1 MAQLKTEEQSRV
13 EQVSD
18 FLRRY
23 VYSVRYYTVG
33 VYQALCPNIHRTKH
47 LLSLLL
53 FFLFPPPPLFLPP
66 FLPPPSSLPPLSL
79 PPSFPPHLSRFLP
92 LILLLS
98 FSSYSHDLRVIM
110 DSEIGFALLH
120 KSIENYC
127 NPRSGTGE
135 LFPSVCTSYTLYPI
149 PFHIPSIPYHILLV
163 PDHLLWS
170 ILKVP
175 STVTEADSVI
185 ELSFSLTTQTLLQC
199 QTTSHLPL
207 SPKSSPSPIT
217 PPPHPSPLPRN
228 LLRPTSPCTHQ
239 RQNSLSSH

>member
-1 MAQLKTEEQSRV
+1 
-13 EQVSD
+13 
-18 FLRRY
+18 
-23 VYSVRYYTVG
+23 
-33 VYQALCPNIHRTKH
+33 
-47 LLSLLL
+47 
-53 FFLFPPPPLFLPP
+53 
-66 FLPPPSSLPPLSL
+66 
-79 PPSFPPHLSRFLP
+79 
-92 LILLLS
+92 
-98 FSSYSHDLRVIM
+98 M

-135 LFPSVCTSYTLYPI
+135 LSPSYVCTSYTLYPI
-149 PFHIPSIPYHILLV
+149 PFHVPFHSMTHSIPHPIPSYIPSISYHILLV

-217 PPPHPSPLPRN
+217 PPPHPSRSPRS

-239 RQNSLSSH
+239 RRNSLSSH